1 MERDLNEVVED
12 CLGCF
17 QRKENQDPPE
27 YGGDRETKSSKE
39 VTMLGDDSDRT
50 DYEGHISVDENPEGE
65 SEKMTDI
72 PNGFVRN
79 DDEDIFAEAKSDNR
93 DNQADISN
101 NQAIPRTILRKKI
114 RAKNSGF
121 SKGDKVYWRSIKEDK
136 APSKWNGQGMVDCQ
150 DGKVVF
156 VMNGNVMFRIS
167 ANRLLKARKK
177 FGRVVTV
184 GAGSPI
190 PATVRLE
197 SPVLATVDCGCLHS
211 TLEEQLGWGQAIRH
225 RLQSCNHPRLWR
237 WREEK

>member
-1 MERDLNEVVED
+1 MCKVLPGLDFKCYPVLRVQPSLKESFKEVLLGTNFRSGTRADQKKGMVKLHRHLGHVQVEWLVGFLRSTGVEWHPEMERDLNEVVED

-101 NQAIPRTILRKKI
+101 NQAVPRTTLRKKI
-114 RAKNSGF
+114 RAKISGLLEIK
-121 SKGDKVYWRSIKEDK
+121 KG
-136 APSKWNGQGMVDCQ
+136 G
-150 DGKVVF
+150 
-156 VMNGNVMFRIS
+156 
-167 ANRLLKARKK
+167 
-177 FGRVVTV
+177 
-184 GAGSPI
+184 
-190 PATVRLE
+190 
-197 SPVLATVDCGCLHS
+197 
-211 TLEEQLGWGQAIRH
+211 
-225 RLQSCNHPRLWR
+225 
-237 WREEK
+237 